1 MNHTDWYYIG
11 SRNVL
16 GKCQINMQLWQVW
29 VFAKILFHMNKYEK
43 KQQKNNKTKQ
53 TNKKN
58 EQAKRK
64 K

>member
-1 MNHTDWYYIG
+1 
-11 SRNVL
+11 
-16 GKCQINMQLWQVW
+16 
-29 VFAKILFHMNKYEK
+29 MNKYEK

-64 K
+64 KQQSKNNFKISAPMGKEEFVLSNSQT